1 MIKSKSKWF
10 EKIKLNHNKY
20 FPFVANSSSC
30 SYDNGLNKICFK
42 QNDIL
47 NFFSVKHILITNF
60 VVLYLF
66 QVGKGWLRDLPED
79 LDMFIAQ
86 RDFERA
92 MELID
97 RSE

>member
-1 MIKSKSKWF
+1 MF
-10 EKIKLNHNKY
+10 DFLFH
-20 FPFVANSSSC
+20 
-30 SYDNGLNKICFK
+30 
-42 QNDIL
+42 
-47 NFFSVKHILITNF
+47 
-60 VVLYLF
+60 LF

>member
-1 MIKSKSKWF
+1 MFSF
-10 EKIKLNHNKY
+10 FVY
-20 FPFVANSSSC
+20 F
-30 SYDNGLNKICFK
+30 
-42 QNDIL
+42 
-47 NFFSVKHILITNF
+47 
-60 VVLYLF
+60 F
-66 QVGKGWLRDLPED
+66 QAGKGWLRDMPED

>member
-1 MIKSKSKWF
+1 M
-10 EKIKLNHNKY
+10 
-20 FPFVANSSSC
+20 
-30 SYDNGLNKICFK
+30 
-42 QNDIL
+42 
-47 NFFSVKHILITNF
+47 
-60 VVLYLF
+60 F

-97 RSE
+97 RSEYVSYAPLSISRQAELITTVLFLKFIPNQSAA